1 MHILITYDIVTD
13 KRRKKI
19 DKLLSEY
26 GIRVNYSVFELR
38 VDKKSYALLM
48 EKLPTLMQERDSV
61 RIYRFSRD
69 TIAKSKELNPKLSH
83 PFSMEESYV
92 L

>member
-1 MHILITYDIVTD
+1 MHLLITYDIVSD

-26 GIRVNYSVFELR
+26 GFRVNYSVFELE
-38 VDKKSYALLM
+38 VTASKYDMLCEALSSLM
-48 EKLPTLMQERDSV
+48 GTRDSV
-61 RIYRFSRD
+61 RIYRHSKES
-69 TIAKSKELNPKLSH
+69 IKKSIELNPKLPH
-83 PFSMEESYV
+83 PFSKEESYV

>member
-1 MHILITYDIVTD
+1 MHILITYDIVCD

-26 GIRVNYSVFELR
+26 GVRVNYSVFELR
-38 VDKKSYALLM
+38 VDKGGYARLL
-48 EKLPTLMQERDSV
+48 EKLPALMQKRDSV

-69 TIAKSKELNPKLSH
+69 TIAKSIELNPGLSH